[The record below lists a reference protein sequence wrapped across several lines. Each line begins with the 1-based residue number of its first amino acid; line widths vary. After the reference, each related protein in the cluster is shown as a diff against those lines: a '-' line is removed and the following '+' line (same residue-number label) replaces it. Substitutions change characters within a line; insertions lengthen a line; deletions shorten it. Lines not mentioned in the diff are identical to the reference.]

1 MGNFGSRYPAETS
14 LTPLY
19 RNCWLV
25 VAAWLGHHQHSRTT
39 RNLKFALNC
48 LLMKWF
54 IAATRRANSRRAIK
68 RFISILLAGLPYDL
82 SLYWHQYPYNLG
94 LTFCKMR
101 ALISEAWVLRPAIN
115 RSPKPSPNWIVC
127 RSTYVSV
134 LTIVAFSME
143 RFLAICHPLHLY
155 TMSGLQRAV
164 RIIGA
169 LWVISFLSAVP
180 FAVFT
185 KVHYLEH
192 PKSE

>member
-1 MGNFGSRYPAETS
+1 MSFMSGDQLFPQMTY
-14 LTPLY
+14 L
-19 RNCWLV
+19 
-25 VAAWLGHHQHSRTT
+25 
-39 RNLKFALNC
+39 NL
-48 LLMKWF
+48 
-54 IAATRRANSRRAIK
+54 S
-68 RFISILLAGLPYDL
+68 
-82 SLYWHQYPYNLG
+82 
-94 LTFCKMR
+94 
-101 ALISEAWVLRPAIN
+101 
-115 RSPKPSPNWIVC
+115 

-185 KVHYLEH
+185 KIHYVPY
-192 PKSE
+192 PKSEKIYFDVKGWQLDDLNYNRTFNYLEELKSVLNQKLKLTYLTIDKAFFWNVRKFLNWQVLTFLKVEKSFDFYQTK